1 MQQLFQWI
9 GSKGAWNCSRFS
21 DLPQIRH
28 DQRSGAH
35 HWCVVAGGL
44 ALILSRSSDTQR
56 SANFTATEALYEM
69 LRDALRQGR
78 RPRADAALV
87 GDVMHEVA
95 EVADPMT
102 HASMGACFRECLK
115 SDKTAVDSRIPA
127 VSAMGVSTTAAAWP
141 AFSRLV
147 ASSRMPA
154 PSRISASSRISG
166 SSRVSTSSPD
176 LDDAPTVIPSE
187 LLDQRSHALRRTVA
201 HARTNFAELR

>member
-1 MQQLFQWI
+1 MQQVFQWI

-28 DQRSGAH
+28 DRRSGAH

-56 SANFTATEALYEM
+56 RADFTATEALYEM
-69 LRDALRQGR
+69 LREALRQGR
-78 RPRADAALV
+78 RPRAGAALV

-95 EVADPMT
+95 EVADPLT
-102 HASMGACFRECLK
+102 QASLGACFRECLK
-115 SDKTAVDSRIPA
+115 HDKTDVDSRI
-127 VSAMGVSTTAAAWP
+127 SAMSTMGVTTTSAGWP

-154 PSRISASSRISG
+154 
-166 SSRVSTSSPD
+166 SSRVSVRSRASTSLPD
-176 LDDAPTVIPSE
+176 LDDAPTVIPSD

-201 HARTNFAELR
+201 HARTNFAELK